1 MSEPDPYFL
10 GYRRAEQE
18 RLERQARELAAESAA
33 LFDRIGV
40 SAGWRAVE
48 IGCGPRAVSE
58 YLSSASARPDES
70 RHRAQRGAS

>member
-33 LFDRIGV
+33 PFDRISV
-40 SAGWRAVE
+40 TA
-48 IGCGPRAVSE
+48 
-58 YLSSASARPDES
+58 D
-70 RHRAQRGAS
+70 